1 MKKLLNFKN
10 IAIAAL
16 IIYVLLQWFNPGGVM
31 PGGRTIRRTI
41 KIDGKKYEVLKHT
54 IDTIEVEKVKVV
66 TKKGEDIV
74 HEVIDVDTLVLKEL
88 VNVDTAAL
96 LKDYL
101 AKVVYKDTLTLDG
114 GLGTIAL
121 TDTITK
127 NRILGR
133 TWDAKVKERIIKE
146 ELIVK
151 EPAKAQLYYG
161 LNAGFNKEDY
171 VSAVG
176 GGLILKT
183 KKDKLYQFNLG
194 VNNRTTDGTN
204 GGFSPY
210 VGFGTYWKIKVKK

>member
-1 MKKLLNFKN
+1 MKKFVNFKN

-31 PGGRTIRRTI
+31 PGGRTIR
-41 KIDGKKYEVLKHT
+41 IDGKKYEVLKHT

-88 VNVDTAAL
+88 VNVDSAAI

-101 AKVVYKDTLTLDG
+101 AKIVYKDTLVLDG

-146 ELIVK
+146 EMIVK
-151 EPAKAQLYYG
+151 EPARNQVYYG

-171 VSAVG
+171 VSAFGAGV
-176 GGLILKT
+176 ILKT
-183 KKDKLYQFNLG
+183 KKDKIYQLGIG

-204 GGFSPY
+204 GAFSPY

>member
-1 MKKLLNFKN
+1 MKKFLNFKN

-16 IIYVLLQWFNPGGVM
+16 VIYILLQWFNPGGVM
-31 PGGRTIRRTI
+31 PGGRTIR
-41 KIDGKKYEVLKHT
+41 IDGKKYEVLKHT
-54 IDTIEVEKVKVV
+54 IDTIEVEKTKIV
-66 TKKGEDIV
+66 TKKGEDII
-74 HEVIDVDTLVLKEL
+74 HEVIDIDTLVLKEL

-151 EPAKAQLYYG
+151 EPAKTQLYYG
-161 LNAGFNKEDY
+161 LNAGFNREDY

-176 GGLILKT
+176 AGLILKT
-183 KKDKLYQFNLG
+183 KKDKIYQFGLG

-204 GGFSPY
+204 GSFSPY

>member
-1 MKKLLNFKN
+1 MKKFVNFKN
-10 IAIAAL
+10 IAIVAL
-16 IIYVLLQWFNPGGVM
+16 VIWILLQWFNPGGVM
-31 PGGRTIRRTI
+31 PGGRTIR
-41 KIDGKKYEVLKHT
+41 IDGKKYEVLKHT

-88 VNVDTAAL
+88 VNVDSAAIL
-96 LKDYL
+96 RDYL
-101 AKVVYKDTLTLDG
+101 AKVVYKDTLVLDG

-146 ELIVK
+146 EMIVK
-151 EPAKAQLYYG
+151 EPARNQVYYG

-171 VSAVG
+171 VSAIG
-176 GGLILKT
+176 AGMILKT
-183 KKDKLYQFNLG
+183 KKDKIYQLGIG

>member
-1 MKKLLNFKN
+1 MKKFVNFKN

-16 IIYVLLQWFNPGGVM
+16 IIYILLQWFNPGGVM
-31 PGGRTIRRTI
+31 PGGRTIR
-41 KIDGKKYEVLKHT
+41 IDGKKYEVLKHT
-54 IDTIEVEKVKVV
+54 IDTIEVEKTKIV
-66 TKKGEDIV
+66 TKKGEDII
-74 HEVIDVDTLVLKEL
+74 HEVIDIDTLVLKEL

-161 LNAGFNKEDY
+161 LNAGFNREDY

-176 GGLILKT
+176 AGLILKT
-183 KKDKLYQFNLG
+183 KKDKIYQFGLG
-194 VNNRTTDGTN
+194 VNNRTVDGTN
-204 GGFSPY
+204 GSFSPY

>member
-1 MKKLLNFKN
+1 MKKFVNFKN
-10 IAIAAL
+10 IAIVAL
-16 IIYVLLQWFNPGGVM
+16 VIWILLQWFNPGGVM
-31 PGGRTIRRTI
+31 PGGRTIR
-41 KIDGKKYEVLKHT
+41 IDGKKYEVLKHT

-88 VNVDTAAL
+88 VNVDSAAI

-101 AKVVYKDTLTLDG
+101 AKIVYKDTLVLDG

-146 ELIVK
+146 EMIVK
-151 EPAKAQLYYG
+151 EPARNQVYYG

-171 VSAVG
+171 VSAIG
-176 GGLILKT
+176 AGMILKT
-183 KKDKLYQFNLG
+183 KKDKIYQLGIG

-210 VGFGTYWKIKVKK
+210 VGFGTYWKIKLKK

>member
-10 IAIAAL
+10 IAIAAF

-31 PGGRTIRRTI
+31 PGGRTIR
-41 KIDGKKYEVLKHT
+41 IDGKKYEVLKHT

-88 VNVDTAAL
+88 VNVDSAAIL
-96 LKDYL
+96 RDYL
-101 AKVVYKDTLTLDG
+101 AKVVYKDTLILDG

-146 ELIVK
+146 EMIVK
-151 EPAKAQLYYG
+151 EPARNQVYYG

-176 GGLILKT
+176 AGLILKT
-183 KKDKLYQFNLG
+183 KKDKIYNFNIG

>member
-1 MKKLLNFKN
+1 MKKFVNFKN

-16 IIYVLLQWFNPGGVM
+16 IIYILLQWFNPGGVM
-31 PGGRTIRRTI
+31 PGGRTIR
-41 KIDGKKYEVLKHT
+41 IDGKKYEVLKHT

-74 HEVIDVDTLVLKEL
+74 HEVIDVDTLVLKEM
-88 VNVDTAAL
+88 VNVDSAAI

-101 AKVVYKDTLTLDG
+101 AKIVYKDTLILDG

-146 ELIVK
+146 EMIVK
-151 EPAKAQLYYG
+151 EPARNQLYYG
-161 LNAGFNKEDY
+161 LNAGFNREDY
-171 VSAVG
+171 VSAIG
-176 GGLILKT
+176 AGLILKT
-183 KKDKLYQFNLG
+183 KKDKIYQFGLG

-204 GGFSPY
+204 GSFSPY

>member
-1 MKKLLNFKN
+1 MKKYVNFKN
-10 IAIAAL
+10 IAIVAL
-16 IIYVLLQWFNPGGVM
+16 VIWILLQWFNPGGVM
-31 PGGRTIRRTI
+31 PGGRTIR
-41 KIDGKKYEVLKHT
+41 IDGKKYEVIKHT
-54 IDTIEVEKVKVV
+54 IDTVEVEKIKTV
-66 TKKGEDIV
+66 TKKGKDIV
-74 HEVIDVDTLVLKEL
+74 HEVIDVDTLVLKEM
-88 VNVDTAAL
+88 VNVDSAAI

-101 AKVVYKDTLTLDG
+101 AKIVYKDTLTLDG

-171 VSAVG
+171 VSAIGAGV
-176 GGLILKT
+176 ILKT
-183 KKDKLYQFNLG
+183 KKDKLYQLGIG

-204 GGFSPY
+204 GAFSPY

>member
-1 MKKLLNFKN
+1 MKKLLNLKN
-10 IAIAAL
+10 IAIAVL
-16 IIYVLLQWFNPGGVM
+16 VVIVLLEYFNPGGVM
-31 PGGRTIRRTI
+31 PGKTIR
-41 KIDGKKYEVLKHT
+41 IDGKKYEVLKHT
-54 IDTIEVEKVKVV
+54 IDTVEVEKVKVV
-66 TKKGEDIV
+66 TKKGKDIV

-151 EPAKAQLYYG
+151 EPARNQVYYG
-161 LNAGFNKEDY
+161 FNGGFNKADV
-171 VSAVG
+171 VSHVG
-176 GGLILKT
+176 AGVILKT
-183 KKDKLYQFNLG
+183 KKDKIYQLG
-194 VNNRTTDGTN
+194 AGVANRTTDGTN
-204 GGFSPY
+204 GNLSPY
-210 VGFGTYWKIKVKK
+210 VGAGVYWKIKLKK

>member
-1 MKKLLNFKN
+1 MKNFLNFKN
-10 IAIAAL
+10 IAIVVL
-16 IIYVLLQWFNPGGVM
+16 IIYALLQWFNPGGVM
-31 PGGRTIRRTI
+31 PGGRTIR
-41 KIDGKKYEVLKHT
+41 IDGKPYEVIKHT
-54 IDTIEVEKVKVV
+54 IDTVEVEKTKVV
-66 TKKGEDIV
+66 TKKGKDII

-88 VNVDTAAL
+88 VNVDSAAI

-101 AKVVYKDTLTLDG
+101 AKVIYKDTLVLDG

-133 TWDAKVKERIIKE
+133 TWDAKVKERTIKE

-161 LNAGFNKEDY
+161 LNAGFNKTDY
-171 VSAVG
+171 ISSVG
-176 GGLILKT
+176 AGLILKT
-183 KKDKLYQFNLG
+183 KKDKLYQFGVG
-194 VNNRTTDGTN
+194 VNNRTVDGTN
-204 GGFSPY
+204 GGLSPY

>member
-1 MKKLLNFKN
+1 MKKFVNFKN
-10 IAIAAL
+10 IAIVAL
-16 IIYVLLQWFNPGGVM
+16 VIWILLQWFNPGGIM
-31 PGGRTIRRTI
+31 PGGRTIR
-41 KIDGKKYEVLKHT
+41 IDGKKYEVIKHT
-54 IDTIEVEKVKVV
+54 IDTVEVEKVKVV
-66 TKKGEDIV
+66 TKRGEDIV

-121 TDTITK
+121 TDTISK

-133 TWDAKVKERIIKE
+133 TWDAKVKERTIKE

-151 EPAKAQLYYG
+151 EPARNQLYYG

-171 VSAVG
+171 VSAIGAGV
-176 GGLILKT
+176 ILKT
-183 KKDKLYQFNLG
+183 KKDKIYQLGLG
-194 VNNRTTDGTN
+194 VNNRTVDGTN
-204 GGFSPY
+204 GSFSPY